1 MICTSI
7 QNKNYGEILEI
18 LAEPMVEMA
27 EIRLDR
33 CTLTDEEIEDL
44 FGNSDVPL
52 IATCRIAEAGEQQA
66 WRLLKLAIE
75 SGARFSD
82 LEIEAPANM
91 SKSFQKLCHEC
102 GTEIIR
108 SYHNFEQ
115 TPSDDELQKALAR
128 CFRYGADIAKIVTT
142 CNSVEDAA
150 RIEALY
156 TILLEDIDSL
166 QGRLVAF
173 GMGSYGK
180 ITRLE
185 CLKRGAPFTYCALS
199 EQEAT
204 APGQWTAA
212 AMYDQI
218 YKDRPVYERDGLV
231 MPASKSFA
239 QRAIIAAALAEGT
252 SHLSGY
258 SPCGDSE
265 AAIMVAEG
273 LGAKVERNGSVLA
286 ITGIGASYGS
296 LDLETL
302 KTGESGLLTRLIIPI
317 LSAVNAGPFTI
328 EGEGTL
334 LRRPLN
340 AASDIMAAFG
350 VLLSNAAEHEGK
362 DLFVPLKSKGK
373 LIPGTA
379 DISGKAG
386 SQLISGLLMALPLCA
401 KDSNLFV
408 AEPKSIPY
416 MYITLDVLRHFGI
429 QTRSE
434 MEGDAEMLEAQD
446 WSYCTGINFKIR
458 GGQKYKAADFSIEG
472 DWSAAANFLVAGA
485 IYGSAE
491 ISGLDPKSLQA
502 DITIMDILVEA
513 GAVVSQIDDESG
525 AANPQTEG
533 IAASRA
539 ECTAQTEGTAES
551 RAEFTAESHIK
562 SESGDQGS
570 NICIRKA
577 PLEAF
582 TQDLN
587 NAPDLFPIVA
597 LLAAFCAGESRIAG
611 VGRLASKESDRA
623 SAIVGML
630 TQMGVDASI
639 DGDIMVIGGESLT
652 SRILNGRLLK
662 GGSYTS
668 HHDHRMV
675 MALKVASLAS
685 DSPIVIDDEACVA
698 KSFPD
703 FLELFG

>member
-7 QNKNYGEILEI
+7 QNKTYGEILEI
-18 LAEPMVEMA
+18 LADPMVEMA

-33 CTLTDEEIEDL
+33 CSLSDDETADI

-52 IATCRIAEAGEQQA
+52 IATCRIAEAGEAQS
-66 WRLLKLAIE
+66 WRRLKLAIE
-75 SGARFSD
+75 SGARFAD

-91 SKSFQKLCHEC
+91 SKNFQKLCHEN

-108 SYHNFEQ
+108 SYHNFDL
-115 TPSDDELQKALAR
+115 TPSDEEMQKALAR

-150 RIEALY
+150 RTEALY

-166 QGRLVAF
+166 QGRLIAF

-180 ITRLE
+180 VTRLE
-185 CLKRGAPFTYCALS
+185 CLRRGAPFTYCSLS
-199 EQEAT
+199 DAEAT
-204 APGQWTAA
+204 APGQWTVA
-212 AMYDQI
+212 AMHDQL
-218 YKDRPVYERDGLV
+218 YSGRPAFERDGLV

-239 QRAIIAAALAEGT
+239 QRAIIAAALADGT

-258 SPCGDSE
+258 SPCGDNE
-265 AAIMVAEG
+265 AAIKVAQG
-273 LGAKVERNGSVLA
+273 LGAKVERDGSTLA
-286 ITGIGASYGS
+286 ITGIGAQYGKT
-296 LDLETL
+296 DIDTL
-302 KTGESGLLTRLIIPI
+302 SVGESGLLTRLMVPI
-317 LSAVNAGPFTI
+317 LSTI
-328 EGEGTL
+328 GSGNFVLDGEGTL

-340 AASDIMAAFG
+340 SASEIMAAFG
-350 VLLSNAAEHEGK
+350 VLLSNEGEHDGK
-362 DLFVPLKSKGK
+362 ELFVPLRAKGN

-379 DISGKAG
+379 DVSGKAG
-386 SQLISGLLMALPLCA
+386 SQLISGLLMSLPLCT
-401 KDSNLFV
+401 KDSTLFV
-408 AEPKSIPY
+408 ADPKSIPY

-446 WSYCTGINFKIR
+446 WSYCTGISFKIR
-458 GGQKYKAADFSIEG
+458 GGQKYRAADFSIEG

-485 IYGSAE
+485 VFGSAE
-491 ISGLDPKSLQA
+491 IVGLDTKSLQA

-513 GAVVSQIDDESG
+513 GAVVSQIED
-525 AANPQTEG
+525 A
-533 IAASRA
+533 
-539 ECTAQTEGTAES
+539 
-551 RAEFTAESHIK
+551 
-562 SESGDQGS
+562 DQGG
-570 NICIRKA
+570 IVCVRKA

-623 SAIVGML
+623 AAIIGML
-630 TQMGVDASI
+630 TQMGVDASV
-639 DGDIMVIGGESLT
+639 DGDIMVISGESLT

-662 GGSYTS
+662 GGNYTS

-675 MALKVASLAS
+675 MALKVASLAAE
-685 DSPIVIDDEACVA
+685 SPIVIDDEACVS
-698 KSFPD
+698 KSFPE
-703 FLELFG
+703 FLKLFG